1 MLVLVLVLVE
11 EAEPVIVEMGI
22 FCVAVGADVGA
33 EVGPGVIVGVTL
45 VEVEYGV
52 AHIGTK

>member
-33 EVGPGVIVGVTL
+33 EVGPGVIVGVAL